1 MTGRRQSLS
10 LSRTIRLRAQR
21 MTNSAISNSQP
32 DLLPEGLEDRLP
44 REAAATT
51 RVMRAVHGVM
61 HGHGYDRVLPPMVE
75 FDETLGARMA
85 GIRSRRMFRF
95 VDPQSLRMLILRG
108 DHTPQIGRI
117 AASRLAAAARPLRL
131 CYAGQIM
138 LIRGDGLDP
147 AREKLQCGAEVIG
160 SDSVAA
166 ASEIVAM
173 AIEALAAAGATG
185 ISVDFTL
192 PDLVDVLAARA
203 LPLPADA
210 IEGVRRELD
219 TKDAGGLV
227 DAGGAAYVPLLYA
240 TGDFDSAIER
250 LAQFDSGGVLAGRIA
265 ALREIAARLG
275 GRARLTLD
283 PSERHGFEY
292 QSWFGFT
299 VYAQGVRGILGR
311 GGTYRIAGPNGG
323 EAATG
328 CSLFPDALIDLLAD
342 AEPQEDRVFLPLG
355 HDAEVAARLR
365 AGGWRTV
372 AALTEGDNAAG
383 LGCSH
388 ALTGDGPVAV

>member
-1 MTGRRQSLS
+1 MTDSTSQS
-10 LSRTIRLRAQR
+10 
-21 MTNSAISNSQP
+21 

-44 REAAATT
+44 RDAAAAT
-51 RVMRAVHGVM
+51 RVMRAIHGVM
-61 HGHGYDRVLPPMVE
+61 HAHGYDRVMPPMIE
-75 FDETLGARMA
+75 FAETLGARMA
-85 GIRSRRMFRF
+85 GIRMRRMFRF
-95 VDPQSLRMLILRG
+95 VDPQSLRMLMLRG

-117 AASRLAAAARPLRL
+117 AASRLAGAPRPLRL
-131 CYAGQIM
+131 CYAGQVLM
-138 LIRGDGLDP
+138 IRGDGLDP
-147 AREKLQCGAEVIG
+147 ARERLQCGAEVIG

-166 ASEIVAM
+166 ASELVAM
-173 AIEALAAAGATG
+173 AIEALQAAGATG
-185 ISVDFTL
+185 VSVDFTL
-192 PDLVDVLAARA
+192 PDLVDVLAAEA
-203 LPLPADA
+203 LPLPAAA

-250 LAQFDSGGVLAGRIA
+250 LEAFDVGGVLDGRIA

-299 VYAQGVRGILGR
+299 LYAEGVRELVGR
-311 GGTYRIAGPNGG
+311 GGTYRIAGANGG

-328 CSLFPDALIDLLAD
+328 FSLYPDALIDLLAL
-342 AEPQEDRVFLPLG
+342 AEPAEDRLFLPLG
-355 HDAEVAARLR
+355 HDAAAAAGLR
-365 AGGWRTV
+365 AAGWRTT
-372 AALTEGDNAAG
+372 AALSDADTAAA

-388 ALTGDGPVAV
+388 VLTAQGPSPV

>member
-1 MTGRRQSLS
+1 MSITDR
-10 LSRTIRLRAQR
+10 
-21 MTNSAISNSQP
+21 

-51 RVMRAVHGVM
+51 RVMRAIHGVM

-75 FDETLGARMA
+75 FDETLAARMA

-117 AASRLAAAARPLRL
+117 AASRLAAAPRPLRL
-131 CYAGQIM
+131 CYTGQVV

-147 AREKLQCGAEVIG
+147 AREKLQCGAELIG
-160 SDSVAA
+160 ADNVAA
-166 ASEIVAM
+166 ASEIVAT
-173 AIEALAAAGATG
+173 AIEALQAAGATG

-192 PDLVDVLAARA
+192 PDLVDVLAAQA
-203 LPLPADA
+203 LPLAA
-210 IEGVRRELD
+210 GSIEGVRRELD
-219 TKDAGGLV
+219 TKDAGGLIE
-227 DAGGAAYVPLLYA
+227 AGGSAYVPLLYA
-240 TGDFDSAIER
+240 AGEFATAIER
-250 LAQFDSGGVLAGRIA
+250 LAAFDTHGVLGERIA
-265 ALREIAARLG
+265 ALREIAARVDG
-275 GRARLTLD
+275 SVRLTLD

-299 VYAQGVRGILGR
+299 LYAQGVRGPLGR
-311 GGTYRIAGPNGG
+311 GGTYRIAGPDGG

-328 CSLFPDALIDLLAD
+328 FSLFPDGLIDVLAA
-342 AEPQEDRVFLPLG
+342 AEPVEPCVFLPLG
-355 HDAEVAARLR
+355 HDAGVAARLR
-365 AGGWRTV
+365 AIGWRTV
-372 AALTEGDNAAG
+372 AALSDSDDAAA

-388 ALTGDGPVAV
+388 RLVGDGAEPL

>member
-1 MTGRRQSLS
+1 MST
-10 LSRTIRLRAQR
+10 
-21 MTNSAISNSQP
+21 SAITSSQP

-44 REAAATT
+44 REAATTT
-51 RVMRAVHGVM
+51 RVMRAIHGVM

-117 AASRLAAAARPLRL
+117 AASRLSAAARPLRL
-131 CYAGQIM
+131 CYAGQVV

-147 AREKLQCGAEVIG
+147 ARERLQCGAELIG
-160 SDSVAA
+160 ADNVAA
-166 ASEIVAM
+166 ASEIVAT
-173 AIEALAAAGATG
+173 AIEALQAAGATG
-185 ISVDFTL
+185 VSVDFTL
-192 PDLVDVLAARA
+192 PDLVDVLAAQA
-203 LPLPADA
+203 LPLAPDA

-227 DAGGAAYVPLLYA
+227 DAGGAGYVPLLYA
-240 TGDFDSAIER
+240 TGDFDRAIER
-250 LAQFDSGGVLAGRIA
+250 LAAFDTTGVLAGRIA
-265 ALREIAARLG
+265 ALREISVRLD

-299 VYAQGVRGILGR
+299 LYADGVRGLLGR

-323 EAATG
+323 EVATG
-328 CSLFPDALIDLLAD
+328 FSLFPDALIDRLAV
-342 AEPQEDRVFLPLG
+342 AEPVEDCVFLPLG
-355 HDAEVAARLR
+355 HDADAAARLR
-365 AGGWRTV
+365 AIGWRTI
-372 AALTEGDNAAG
+372 AALSATDNAAA

-388 ALTGDGPVAV
+388 LLTVDGPVPV

>member
-1 MTGRRQSLS
+1 
-10 LSRTIRLRAQR
+10 

-328 CSLFPDALIDLLAD
+328 FSLFPDALIDLLAD

-388 ALTGDGPVAV
+388 ALTGGGPVAV

>member
-1 MTGRRQSLS
+1 MS
-10 LSRTIRLRAQR
+10 
-21 MTNSAISNSQP
+21 NSTISNRQP

-44 REAAATT
+44 REAAAAT

-131 CYAGQIM
+131 CYMGQVM

-250 LAQFDSGGVLAGRIA
+250 LAQFDSGGVLAGRIT

-328 CSLFPDALIDLLAD
+328 FSLFPDALIDLLAS

-355 HDAEVAARLR
+355 HDADVAAQLR
-365 AGGWRTV
+365 ADGWRTV
-372 AALTEGDNAAG
+372 AALTEADGAAV

-388 ALTGDGPVAV
+388 VLTGDGPVAV

>member
-1 MTGRRQSLS
+1 MNT
-10 LSRTIRLRAQR
+10 TA
-21 MTNSAISNSQP
+21 TSNAQP

-44 REAAATT
+44 REAATTT
-51 RVMRAVHGVM
+51 RVMRAIHGVM
-61 HGHGYDRVLPPMVE
+61 HGHGYDRVLPPMIE
-75 FDETLGARMA
+75 FDETLAARMA

-95 VDPQSLRMLILRG
+95 VDPQSLRMLMLRG

-117 AASRLAAAARPLRL
+117 AASRLAAAPRPLRL
-131 CYAGQIM
+131 CYTGQVL

-147 AREKLQCGAEVIG
+147 AREKLQCGAELIG
-160 SDSVAA
+160 ADNVAA
-166 ASEIVAM
+166 ASEIVAT
-173 AIEALAAAGATG
+173 AIEALQAAGATG
-185 ISVDFTL
+185 VSVDFTL
-192 PDLVDVLAARA
+192 PDLVDLLSDAA

-250 LAQFDSGGVLAGRIA
+250 LAAIDVGGALTGRIA

-275 GRARLTLD
+275 GAARLTLD

-299 VYAQGVRGILGR
+299 LYAQGVRGALGR

-328 CSLFPDALIDLLAD
+328 FSLFPDGLIDLLAR
-342 AEPQEDRVFLPLG
+342 AEPAEDRVFLPLG
-355 HDAEVAARLR
+355 HDLDLAARLR
-365 AGGWRTV
+365 AIGWRTV
-372 AALTEGDNAAG
+372 AALSEADSAMA

-388 ALTGDGPVAV
+388 VLGSGGPEPI